1 MFLKK
6 IETIVCM
13 VIEIIISVLP
23 VAPKSVASYSFV
35 LKGIRGSAFDFIVLK
50 TICFGRSYST
60 IEQYTFCIVC
70 CMNTLHLCD
79 CVLPVQVQESLCHT
93 TEPDQHNNVQGVRP
107 RSCQTVL
114 RALVHQPRC
123 KQKEQHH
130 AQFLNARNIH
140 VLQF

>member
-6 IETIVCM
+6 DRDYCLYVDRNHYQCT
-13 VIEIIISVLP
+13 P
-23 VAPKSVASYSFV
+23 VVPKSVASYSFV

-60 IEQYTFCIVC
+60 TKQYTFCIVC

-93 TEPDQHNNVQGVRP
+93 AEPDQHNNVQGVRP
-107 RSCQTVL
+107 RSRQAVL